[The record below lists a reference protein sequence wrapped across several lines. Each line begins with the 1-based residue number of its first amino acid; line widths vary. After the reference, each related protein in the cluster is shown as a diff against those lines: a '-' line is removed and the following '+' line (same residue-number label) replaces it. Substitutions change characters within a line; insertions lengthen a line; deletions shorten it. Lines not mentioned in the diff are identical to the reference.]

1 MRPRPTPTSRRRIL
15 AVARHMMSE
24 AVPPAT
30 TAAVT
35 VGAAGSVET
44 ELGGVRIASRSLWR
58 QPPARTPGTCRVAVH
73 GTVLT
78 PDQLAF
84 LQAAGDDV
92 QIDILSPAAGAQG
105 RAAAAAAACAHP
117 PMPLPPWLPRAL
129 ITG

>member
-1 MRPRPTPTSRRRIL
+1 
-15 AVARHMMSE
+15 MMSE

-92 QIDILSPAAGAQG
+92 HIDILSPAAGAQE
-105 RAAAAAAACAHP
+105 RQRQRQPAHTRP
-117 PMPLPPWLPRAL
+117 CLFLPGCLARS
-129 ITG
+129 